1 MRIVL
6 CGFRGTG
13 KTECGRLLSRL
24 TGLPFFD
31 TDAIIEEESGHTIHE
46 IFERLGEEA
55 FRERER
61 QVIAHLPSSPCVV
74 STGGGSVMDPENV
87 AILRRGSTLFLL
99 EADAHTIEKRI
110 GHTTRPPLTSL
121 PLRDEIHTLL
131 KQRRPHYLAAA
142 DFCIDTSARSQ
153 NEVCL
158 TIKRILS
165 EGTAL
170 PGAVKK
176 TVTFLVESGI
186 PAAETAEFQQITDSA
201 GSDPTIRI
209 HAIMGNPAIQSKSPA
224 LFNRLFSHFG
234 LNCYYTRFQDPDCGK
249 IIRLAHDLDVRG
261 LSVTIPFKH
270 EVMKHLSSI
279 DSHAEAI
286 GAVNTIVRCNNRS
299 FGCNT
304 DWLGIQG
311 PLSDRKGGRA
321 VVLGAGGA
329 AAAAVYAL
337 LSLEMETTI
346 LNRTV
351 DKAKELAERFGC
363 GYGPLSVFD
372 GISPD
377 IVINATPVGMAPDTK
392 SPLRKSQLSSSMT
405 VFDLVYTPEET
416 PLIRLA
422 RNSGCRVIPG
432 TEMFIRQAAAQFRHF
447 TGIVPPL
454 SLVRSMLP

>member
-24 TGLPFFD
+24 TGLPFYD
-31 TDAIIEEESGHTIHE
+31 TDAIIEQESGYTIHE
-46 IFERLGEEA
+46 IFEHLGEEA

-61 QVIAHLPSSPCVV
+61 QVIASLPSSPCVV

-99 EADAHTIEKRI
+99 EADERTIEKRI

-121 PLRDEIHTLL
+121 PLREEIHLL
-131 KQRRPHYLAAA
+131 LEERRTHYLAAA
-142 DFCIDTSARSQ
+142 DFCIDTSAKSQ

-170 PGAVKK
+170 QGAAKK
-176 TVTFLVESGI
+176 TVAFLVESGI
-186 PAAETAEFQQITDSA
+186 SATEVAEFQQITDSA
-201 GSDPTIRI
+201 GNDPTIRI
-209 HAIMGNPAIQSKSPA
+209 HAIMGNPAVQSKSPG

-270 EVMKHLSSI
+270 EVMRHLSST
-279 DSHAEAI
+279 DRHAEAI
-286 GAVNTIVRCNNRS
+286 GAVNTIVRCGNRS
-299 FGCNT
+299 YGYNT

-311 PLSDRKGGRA
+311 PLSDRKGEKA

-337 LSLEMETTI
+337 MSLQMETTV

-351 DKAKELAERFGC
+351 ESAQELAERFGC
-363 GYGPLSVFD
+363 SYGPLSAFD
-372 GISPD
+372 GIRPD
-377 IVINATPVGMAPDTK
+377 IVINATPLGMAPDMT
-392 SPLRKSQLSSSMT
+392 SPLRKTQLSSSMT

-422 RNSGCRVIPG
+422 RNSGGTVIPG

-447 TGIVPPL
+447 TGIAPPL